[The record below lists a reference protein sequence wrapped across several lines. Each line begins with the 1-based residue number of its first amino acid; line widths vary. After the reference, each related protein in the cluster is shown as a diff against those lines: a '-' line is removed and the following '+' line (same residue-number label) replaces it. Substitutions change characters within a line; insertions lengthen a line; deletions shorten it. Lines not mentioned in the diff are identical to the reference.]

1 MAESDT
7 DFARF
12 AGQVTFPRSP
22 QDLTNTAICPA
33 CLNPLTSTVCGVC
46 HLDLNH
52 PAAAELFQL
61 STDAAAAL
69 VRRLTLIGRIRYE
82 TAQLLEQQAAGR
94 AETLAQA
101 ALISVIAP
109 PAELVPP
116 ADLASSA
123 GPMPAPAPFAGLV
136 PTSAHPTFA
145 HPDVPTGPPV
155 LPGQPAAPHR
165 SSVQVI
171 LLIVG
176 VSLLSIAAI
185 FFLVFAFIT
194 YGLLARSIIIGSLTL
209 AALVAASLLKRHGL
223 RATAEGIAVFAV
235 VLVYLDAF
243 AVRANNLAGL
253 EDANGASYWGIILS
267 CSAIAFMLWHRAST
281 LRVPNIVAFAAFV
294 PGVGLLVGGLAD
306 SLPSSTQY
314 FAAFVAA
321 AAAGLV
327 HLLAPSRT
335 SGSAAAGIA
344 ERIIALSMAGVG
356 LAGAFFAAFAVQP
369 GSVWAPAVALAIVG
383 IVALT
388 HVLIIGS
395 TDVATGVR
403 VLGTIIAGTGAVAV
417 AAIGAAI
424 ATRLDTADFN
434 TAEPALLWPVVIAAT
449 AALGLEAV
457 ARRTTNPAM
466 AIPGRVAAFS
476 AAAVA
481 ALAGVIPLSIALFWT
496 FAAAVSGYADPW
508 TRPAA
513 ATATD
518 RGSGLLFSIVALAVA
533 TLLVAGFWAASGLFR
548 KRSAILF
555 WAAAAVLVMVVP
567 LIGVVWAT
575 VTGWLLLAAIGT
587 AILVI
592 TRERT
597 PIRPSLRL
605 PIASGSFMA
614 MILGYSASWVSI
626 DTWGW
631 ASLTTVAVML
641 AARSALRREQAIPR
655 SVLLAAA
662 IITALVGA
670 AALARQLAGAYTTE
684 LTSGIDA
691 LRFVGILATLL
702 VAAAATVPARFAST
716 IDRRVAY
723 WVALP
728 AALIV
733 SLGSKGVV
741 DTAGRWAL
749 DTLLLSE
756 FGTSLGLG
764 LAMLGALL
772 SWVIPRATATGTGA
786 LRPER
791 IFASIAVAPTVY
803 WVVDSFAR
811 VLGLPEYARM
821 TAPIVAALL
830 VAVGSLSITL
840 LRPTTLDSTTLDS
853 TILDST
859 IPVPS
864 TPSSST
870 VQVSSLP
877 RWVRETSIALV
888 AVPAVLFAVA
898 TDQDAAWLVLL
909 LAGITALILA
919 ISADGLF
926 ASASRRKH
934 FGWLAILLATAGLWW
949 RLAGDQVSALEPY
962 VLPVS
967 GILLLVA
974 YLIWRAA
981 ERAAGATQSP
991 ERSPAPSSAAPLVAL
1006 GGLLVAILPLAVDA
1020 TTGDVMRAFVI
1031 GAISALLL
1039 LGGVFIATGSA
1050 LRPYLDAAA
1059 FTGAIGVL
1067 ITGAGRGVFLVLES
1081 GGSDDARLDAWL
1093 GGTFLVL
1100 MLAAVGIPW
1109 ANDAADESRS
1119 RRRIAAQALVVLA
1132 MTSVLVL
1139 EGESLESD
1147 SLGPI
1152 RAFAVT
1158 VLFCLVYLA
1167 SIGWRRSLFTPMVGW
1182 IGLGF
1187 AAATALIGT
1196 AVDALDPIEFGTV
1209 PIAIALVIGG
1219 ALHLARNPRA
1229 RSWLHLGPGILVLL
1243 LPSLIA
1249 TTTATTA
1256 VTTGGGD
1263 RPLWRLVGLGLLAVA
1278 TLIVGAVRRLQAPFV
1293 LGVLVALIHGIAT
1306 FSTEIRIVYQAIPGY
1321 YWLAAGGVLLIVLA
1335 ARYEKR
1341 IKNLKDAALMVA
1353 SLR

>member
-1 MAESDT
+1 MAGSDT
-7 DFARF
+7 DFARY

-22 QDLTNTAICPA
+22 QDLTNTDICPA

-82 TAQLLEQQAAGR
+82 TAQLLEQQAATR

-109 PAELVPP
+109 PAEL
-116 ADLASSA
+116 ASSA
-123 GPMPAPAPFAGLV
+123 GPMPAPAPFVGLV
-136 PTSAHPTFA
+136 PTSAHLS
-145 HPDVPTGPPV
+145 VPVGSPA
-155 LPGQPAAPHR
+155 LAGQPPTPRR

-209 AALVAASLLKRHGL
+209 AALVAASLLKRRGL

-253 EDANGASYWGIILS
+253 EDANGAIYWGIILS

-281 LRVPNIVAFAAFV
+281 LRVPNIVAFAAVV

-388 HVLIIGS
+388 HVLVIGSTTVIGS
-395 TDVATGVR
+395 TDAAAGVR
-403 VLGTIIAGTGAVAV
+403 ILGTIIAGTGAVAV
-417 AAIGAAI
+417 AAIGATI
-424 ATRLDTADFN
+424 ATRLDTADFTTADFT
-434 TAEPALLWPVVIAAT
+434 TAEPALFWPVVIAVT

-466 AIPGRVAAFS
+466 ALPGRVAAFS

-508 TRPAA
+508 ARPAT

-518 RGSGLLFSIVALAVA
+518 RGAGLVSAIAALAVVI
-533 TLLVAGFWAASGLFR
+533 LLVAGFWAASGLFR

-555 WAAAAVLVMVVP
+555 WAAAAVLVLAVP
-567 LIGVVWAT
+567 LSGVVWAT
-575 VTGWLLLAAIGT
+575 VTGWLLFAAIGT
-587 AILVI
+587 VLLVI

-597 PIRPSLRL
+597 PILPSLRL
-605 PIASGSFMA
+605 PIAAGSIMA

-631 ASLTTVAVML
+631 ASLATIAILL
-641 AARSALRREQAIPR
+641 AGRSALRREQAIPR

-662 IITALVGA
+662 IVTALVGA

-684 LTSGIDA
+684 WTSGIDA

-702 VAAAATVPARFAST
+702 VAGAATVPARFAARFAST

-728 AALIV
+728 VALVV

-749 DTLLLSE
+749 DTLLLPE
-756 FGTSLGLG
+756 FGTSLVLGLG
-764 LAMLGALL
+764 LFCALL
-772 SWVIPRATATGTGA
+772 LWVIPRATATGTGA

-791 IFASIAVAPTVY
+791 IVASIAVAPTVY
-803 WVVDSFAR
+803 WVVDSFVR

-821 TAPIVAALL
+821 TAPIVATLL

-840 LRPTTLDSTTLDS
+840 LRSTV
-853 TILDST
+853 LDST

-967 GILLLVA
+967 GVLLLVA

-981 ERAAGATQSP
+981 DRAARAMQSP

-1006 GGLLVAILPLAVDA
+1006 GGLLVAILPLSVDA
-1020 TTGDVMRAFVI
+1020 TTGDVVRAFVI

-1059 FTGAIGVL
+1059 FTGTIGVL

-1109 ANDAADESRS
+1109 ANDAADGSRS

-1139 EGESLESD
+1139 EGASLGSD

-1158 VLFCLVYLA
+1158 VLFSLVYLA
-1167 SIGWRRSLFTPMVGW
+1167 SIGWRRSPFTPMVGW

-1187 AAATALIGT
+1187 AAVTALIGM
-1196 AVDALDPIEFGTV
+1196 AVGALDPIEFGTL
-1209 PIAIALVIGG
+1209 PIAIALIIGG
-1219 ALHLARNPRA
+1219 TIHLARNPHA
-1229 RSWLHLGPGILVLL
+1229 RSWPHLGPGILVLL
-1243 LPSLIA
+1243 VPSLIA
-1249 TTTATTA
+1249 TAIATPAITPA
-1256 VTTGGGD
+1256 ITGGED
-1263 RPLWRLVGLGLLAVA
+1263 RPLWRLVGLGVLAV
-1278 TLIVGAVRRLQAPFV
+1278 TMLVVGVVRRLQAPFI

-1306 FSTEIRIVYQAIPGY
+1306 FSREIRVVYEAVPW
-1321 YWLAAGGVLLIVLA
+1321 WLWLGFGGVLLIVLA

-1341 IKNLKDAALMVA
+1341 IKNLKDAALTVGA
-1353 SLR
+1353 LR